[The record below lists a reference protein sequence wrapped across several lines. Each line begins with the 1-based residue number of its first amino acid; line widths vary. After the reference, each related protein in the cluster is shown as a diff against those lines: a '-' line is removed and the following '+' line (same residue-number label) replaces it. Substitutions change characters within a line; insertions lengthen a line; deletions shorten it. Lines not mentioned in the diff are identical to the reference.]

1 MNDVVCVDVVQ
12 KYLHHGDAA
21 ALGYDLVPF
30 LGLGD
35 LELDPVSGVDVDVPT
50 GVLAVVAVCVQVD
63 GEDLPPAVV
72 EACQLVE
79 VGAGI

>member
-1 MNDVVCVDVVQ
+1 MQED
-12 KYLHHGDAA
+12 LHHGDAVM
-21 ALGYDLVPF
+21 LGYDLLPV

-35 LELDPVSGVDVDVPT
+35 LVLVSVSGVDVDVPT

-72 EACQLVE
+72 EAGQL
-79 VGAGI
+79 